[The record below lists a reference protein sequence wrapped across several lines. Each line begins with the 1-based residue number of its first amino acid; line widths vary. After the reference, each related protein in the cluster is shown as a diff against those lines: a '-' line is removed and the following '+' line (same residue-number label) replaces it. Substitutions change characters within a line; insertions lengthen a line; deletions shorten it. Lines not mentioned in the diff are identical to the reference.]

1 MQTTTPP
8 HPETD
13 RTRRR
18 TFRAEETTGR
28 TRHSSAPTYSTLT
41 AVPAE
46 PPSTWRERHIEWV
59 TGPFDELARS
69 LPDIVPVP
77 ILNEHGVE
85 HRLAAFMA
93 CHWPEDGALSTPARA
108 QWSNVPT
115 GIGASWP
122 PPVQPRDAARAFR
135 TMVAGQPETGSRR
148 ASRRTDGPDTWTLGI
163 ADDGEWYTLRAGWAQ
178 PAAQS
183 GRGRRL
189 ERWIA
194 IEHETHSNHIQVN
207 AGVRDRDTGAVI
219 PMYPTPVG
227 INRGHITDPAHRSS
241 AAEYRATIQKMAATA
256 VDMLTAWN
264 RIEIPDAWL
273 RTWATSYIA
282 PYWGSPATTDAVR
295 PTEGNVN
302 AADLAW
308 RLAEANNGITDI
320 DERKVR
326 NEHLCTAIEEL
337 AHQAGTLSAS
347 TAADLRGLA
356 AAPEAAGVH

>member
-8 HPETD
+8 QADTD

-18 TFRAEETTGR
+18 TFRADESADR

-46 PPSTWRERHIEWV
+46 PPSTWRERNIEWV
-59 TGPFDELARS
+59 TGPFDDLGRS

-93 CHWPEDGALSTPARA
+93 CHWPENGALSTPART

-135 TMVAGQPETGSRR
+135 TMVAQQPQTGSRR
-148 ASRRTDGPDTWTLGI
+148 ADRRADGPDSWTLGI
-163 ADDGEWYTLRAGWAQ
+163 ADDGEWYTLRAGWNEPDAQ
-178 PAAQS
+178 E
-183 GRGRRL
+183 GHNL

-194 IEHETHSNHIQVN
+194 IEHETHSNQIQVN
-207 AGVRDRDTGAVI
+207 TGVRDRDTGAVI
-219 PMYPTPVG
+219 PMYPTPVR
-227 INRGHITDPAHRSS
+227 IHRGRITDPADRSS
-241 AAEYRATIQKMAATA
+241 APEYRATVLKMAATA
-256 VDMLTAWN
+256 VDMLAVWS

-295 PTEGNVN
+295 PTEGKLS

-308 RLAEANNGITDI
+308 RLAEANNGIMDI
-320 DERKVR
+320 EERKVR
-326 NEHLCTAIEEL
+326 NEHLCTTIEEL

-347 TAADLRGLA
+347 SNTERRTLA
-356 AAPEAAGVH
+356 ASPEAGGVH